1 VTDRPRPR
9 SPLVSVGLFVVLFAI
24 GVAAMAAGVP
34 VTPVVLVLSGVGAA
48 LLIDAQSGRRFDRVA
63 TLEPGALDP
72 YPLQFAV
79 ERWKFGPTWQFRIL
93 PWTRRHWA
101 PGVLGVGYGEVRFVP
116 AKATKAAFAW
126 TSRPTS
132 VEIEKVLQACVV
144 RFHDAG
150 GPAAQF
156 TFQQP
161 ADVVREHL
169 APMLPVA
176 AGSGERRR

>member
-1 VTDRPRPR
+1 M
-9 SPLVSVGLFVVLFAI
+9 SVGLFVGLLVL
-24 GVAAMAAGVP
+24 GVGAMAAGVP
-34 VTPVVLVLSGVGAA
+34 VTPVILVLSGVGAA
-48 LLIDAQSGRRFDRVA
+48 LVIEAQGNRRFDRA
-63 TLEPGALDP
+63 AALEPGALDP
-72 YPLQFAV
+72 YPVQFPV

-116 AKATKAAFAW
+116 AKASKRSLGW

-156 TFQQP
+156 TIQQP
-161 ADVVREHL
+161 ADAVRGHL
-169 APMLPVA
+169 APMLPVVDEA
-176 AGSGERRR
+176 ARGL

>member
-1 VTDRPRPR
+1 M
-9 SPLVSVGLFVVLFAI
+9 SVGLFAGLFVI
-24 GVAAMAAGVP
+24 GGALMAAGVP
-34 VTPVVLVLSGVGAA
+34 VTPVVLMLSGVGAA
-48 LLIDAQSGRRFDRVA
+48 LLIEAQGSRRLARA
-63 TLEPGALDP
+63 GELEPGALDP
-72 YPLQFAV
+72 YPVQFPV

-116 AKATKAAFAW
+116 TKTNKQTLAW
-126 TSRPTS
+126 KSRPTV
-132 VEIEKVLQACVV
+132 VEIEKVLRACVV

-156 TFQQP
+156 TIQQP
-161 ADVVREHL
+161 ADVVRGHL

-176 AGSGERRR
+176 SEADRTP

>member
-1 VTDRPRPR
+1 M
-9 SPLVSVGLFVVLFAI
+9 SVGLFAGLFVL
-24 GVAAMAAGVP
+24 GVGAMAAGVP

-48 LLIDAQSGRRFDRVA
+48 LLIEAQGNRRFDRVA
-63 TLEPGALDP
+63 ALEPGALDP
-72 YPLQFAV
+72 YPVQFPV
-79 ERWKFGPTWQFRIL
+79 ERWRFGPTWQFRIL

-116 AKATKAAFAW
+116 AKASKRAFAW
-126 TSRPTS
+126 TCRPTS

-156 TFQQP
+156 TIQQP
-161 ADVVREHL
+161 ADVVRGHL
-169 APMLPVA
+169 APMLPVVSEA
-176 AGSGERRR
+176 DRTS

>member
-1 VTDRPRPR
+1 
-9 SPLVSVGLFVVLFAI
+9 VSVGLFVGLFVLGAGAI
-24 GVAAMAAGVP
+24 AAGVP
-34 VTPVVLVLSGVGAA
+34 MPPVVLMLAGLGAG
-48 LLIDAQSGRRFDRVA
+48 LLVEAQGRRRLDRVA
-63 TLEPGALDP
+63 ALEPGALDP
-72 YPLQFAV
+72 YPVRFPV

-116 AKATKAAFAW
+116 AKPSKRAFAW

-132 VEIEKVLQACVV
+132 VEIQKVLQACVV

-156 TFQQP
+156 TIQQP
-161 ADVVREHL
+161 ADVVRGHL
-169 APMLPVA
+169 ASMLPLA
-176 AGSGERRR
+176 PDAERKS